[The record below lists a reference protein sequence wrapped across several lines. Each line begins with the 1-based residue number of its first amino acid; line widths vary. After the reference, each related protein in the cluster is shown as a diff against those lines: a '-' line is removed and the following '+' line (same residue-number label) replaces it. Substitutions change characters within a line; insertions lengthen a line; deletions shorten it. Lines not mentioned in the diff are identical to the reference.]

1 MKKINDIKIG
11 ARLNI
16 ILSLTITV
24 ILVVLGIYMIT
35 NQREQIIEDTD
46 TRMFE
51 QVSDLSRFIETQ
63 IAQNQEKV
71 NTDLN
76 VAHQYFYSLGEIE
89 VNEEEKINF
98 KALNQE
104 TNTVNDVDVNKW
116 LLDGTTIQNSTK
128 IVDKLQSLTNSTAT
142 IFQKIDEGFLRIST
156 NVRKEN
162 GERATGTFIPNTSPV
177 AQTVLQ
183 GGTFRGRAFVVNAWY
198 LTAYEPIRINGE
210 VRGILYVGVKEKDM
224 ERIKNIFNA
233 KTYFESGYPFL
244 VDDEGTLII
253 HPQQEGENIANSEV
267 FRQLKNSTSNK
278 GKTQYMWEG
287 EQKFQYFRY
296 IDEIKSYV
304 SVSIYE
310 HELMEIANTT
320 RNALIVAIIFAIG
333 IFILINSLISRS
345 ISRGLQK
352 GVNLA
357 EDISQGNLDVSV
369 DINQKDEIG
378 QLAAALNRMAGK
390 LREIVMDITNE
401 TENVAS
407 ASHQISSSSQ
417 ELSQGA
423 SEQAS
428 SAEEVSSTMEEISS
442 NIQQNTNNANE
453 TEKISTLASKGMK
466 EVSEKS
472 GQSLEAIKSISEKIT
487 IINEIARQTNIL
499 ALNAAV
505 EAARAGEHGKG
516 FAVVAAEVR
525 KLAERSQK
533 SADEIVESA
542 KNSVEVT
549 QQAGELLQELMPN
562 VEKTTQLVHEIT
574 AASNEQNSG
583 ADQINNALQQLNQVT
598 QQNAAASEELA
609 TSAEEL
615 NSQAD
620 NMRDVVAFFQY
631 TDQQQSKKK
640 KKAPKQAAKK
650 PVNTKVSED
659 TDKKTSSD
667 KGVNLNLGSQNDDS
681 EFESF

>member
-16 ILSLTITV
+16 ILSLTIGIIV
-24 ILVVLGIYMIT
+24 IALGIYMMNT
-35 NQREQIIEDTD
+35 QRAKIIEDTD

-51 QVSDLSRFIETQ
+51 QAEDLTRLIENQ
-63 IAQNQEKV
+63 IKQNQEKV
-71 NTDLN
+71 NTDLK
-76 VAHQYFYSLGEIE
+76 VAHQYFYSLGDIEI
-89 VNEEEKINF
+89 NEEEKLLF
-98 KALNQE
+98 QAVNQE
-104 TNTVNDVDVNKW
+104 TKISTSLKVNEWTLNGQT
-116 LLDGTTIQNSTK
+116 LQNNTK
-128 IVDKLQSLTNSTAT
+128 IVDKLESLTNSTAT
-142 IFQKIDEGFLRIST
+142 IFQKIDQGFLRIAT
-156 NVRKEN
+156 NVRKKS
-162 GERATGTFIPNTSPV
+162 GERAVGTFIPNSSPV
-177 AQTVLQ
+177 AQTVMQ
-183 GGTFRGRAFVVNAWY
+183 GGTFRGRAFVVSDWY

-210 VRGILYVGVKEKDM
+210 IKGILYVGVKEKDI
-224 ERIKNIFNA
+224 ESIKNIFYA

-253 HPQQEGENIANSEV
+253 HPSNEGGSSTTIDKIKATGKEEGKLTYEYEGRKKVLYFENVDAIN
-267 FRQLKNSTSNK
+267 
-278 GKTQYMWEG
+278 
-287 EQKFQYFRY
+287 
-296 IDEIKSYV
+296 SYV
-304 SVSIYE
+304 AVSIYQD
-310 HELMEIANTT
+310 ELMGIVNST
-320 RNALIVAIIFAIG
+320 RNALIVAILLAIG
-333 IFILINSLISRS
+333 IFILINSSISRS
-345 ISRGLQK
+345 ISRGLNK
-352 GVNLA
+352 GVQLA
-357 EDISQGNLDVSV
+357 EEISRGNLDVRV
-369 DINQKDEIG
+369 DIDQKDEIG
-378 QLAAALNRMAGK
+378 RLAKALNSMAGK
-390 LREIVMDITNE
+390 LREIVTDITNE

-453 TEKISTLASKGMK
+453 TEKISSMANKGIQ
-466 EVSEKS
+466 EVSAKAA
-472 GQSLEAIKSISEKIT
+472 QSKEAVKSISEKIT

-533 SADEIVESA
+533 SADEIIEAA
-542 KNSVEVT
+542 KNSVKLT
-549 QQAGELLQELMPN
+549 QESGEQMQQLMPN

-620 NMRDVVAFFQY
+620 NMRDVVSFFKFDDGNNKRRKHQQ
-631 TDQQQSKKK
+631 TKQKTNQQSHTV
-640 KKAPKQAAKK
+640 KAQ
-650 PVNTKVSED
+650 NTKS
-659 TDKKTSSD
+659 TST
-667 KGVNLNLGSQNDDS
+667 KGVSLNLNQEDDS
-681 EFESF
+681 EFENF

>member
-16 ILSLTITV
+16 ILSLTIGIIV
-24 ILVVLGIYMIT
+24 IALGLYMMNT
-35 NQREQIIEDTD
+35 QRAKIIEDTD
-46 TRMFE
+46 TRMYE
-51 QVSDLSRFIETQ
+51 QAEDLTRLIENQ
-63 IAQNQEKV
+63 ITQNQEKV
-71 NTDLN
+71 NTDLK

-89 VNEEEKINF
+89 VNEESKIPF
-98 KALNQE
+98 QAVNQE
-104 TNTVNDVDVNKW
+104 TKISTSLKVNEWTLGGQTLQNNTKV
-116 LLDGTTIQNSTK
+116 
-128 IVDKLQSLTNSTAT
+128 VDKLESLTNSTAT
-142 IFQKIDEGFLRIST
+142 IFQKIDQGFLRIAT
-156 NVRKEN
+156 NVRKKS
-162 GERATGTFIPNTSPV
+162 GERAVGTFIPNSSPV
-177 AQTVLQ
+177 AQTVMQ
-183 GGTFRGRAFVVNAWY
+183 GGTFRGRAFVVSDWY

-210 VRGILYVGVKEKDM
+210 IKGILYVGVREKDI
-224 ERIKNIFNA
+224 ESIKNIFYA

-253 HPQQEGENIANSEV
+253 HPSNEGGSSTTIDKIKATGKEEGKLTYEYEGRNKILYFENVDAIN
-267 FRQLKNSTSNK
+267 
-278 GKTQYMWEG
+278 
-287 EQKFQYFRY
+287 
-296 IDEIKSYV
+296 SYV
-304 SVSIYE
+304 AVSIYE
-310 HELMEIANTT
+310 DELMGIVNST
-320 RNALIVAIIFAIG
+320 RNALIVAILLAIG
-333 IFILINSLISRS
+333 IFILINSSISRA
-345 ISRGLQK
+345 ISRGLNK
-352 GVNLA
+352 GVQLA
-357 EDISQGNLDVSV
+357 EEISRGNLDVRV
-369 DINQKDEIG
+369 DIDQKDEIG
-378 QLAAALNRMAGK
+378 RLANALNTMAGK
-390 LREIVMDITNE
+390 LREIVTDITNE

-453 TEKISTLASKGMK
+453 TEKISSMANKGIQ
-466 EVSEKS
+466 EVSTKAT
-472 GQSLEAIKSISEKIT
+472 QSEEAVKSISEKIT

-533 SADEIVESA
+533 SADEIIEAA
-542 KNSVEVT
+542 KNSVKLT
-549 QQAGELLQELMPN
+549 QESGEQMQQLMPN

-620 NMRDVVAFFQY
+620 NMRDVVSFFKF
-631 TDQQQSKKK
+631 DDGNNKRKKK
-640 KKAPKQAAKK
+640 QQTKQ
-650 PVNTKVSED
+650 
-659 TDKKTSSD
+659 KT
-667 KGVNLNLGSQNDDS
+667 
-681 EFESF
+681 

>member
-16 ILSLTITV
+16 ILSLTIGIIV
-24 ILVVLGIYMIT
+24 IALGIYMMNT
-35 NQREQIIEDTD
+35 QRAKIIEDTD

-51 QVSDLSRFIETQ
+51 QAEDLTRLIENQ
-63 IAQNQEKV
+63 IEQNQEKV
-71 NTDLN
+71 NTDLK
-76 VAHQYFYSLGEIE
+76 VAHQYFYSLGDIEI
-89 VNEEEKINF
+89 NEEEKLPF
-98 KALNQE
+98 QAVNQE
-104 TNTVNDVDVNKW
+104 TNISTSLKVNEW
-116 LLDGTTIQNSTK
+116 TLGGQTLQNNTK
-128 IVDKLQSLTNSTAT
+128 IVDKLESLTNSTAT
-142 IFQKIDEGFLRIST
+142 IFQKIDQGFLRIAT
-156 NVRKEN
+156 NVRKKS
-162 GERATGTFIPNTSPV
+162 GERAVGTFIPNSSPV
-177 AQTVLQ
+177 AQTVMQ
-183 GGTFRGRAFVVNAWY
+183 GGTFRGRAFVVSDWY

-210 VRGILYVGVKEKDM
+210 IKGILYVGVREKDI
-224 ERIKNIFNA
+224 ESIKNIFYA

-253 HPQQEGENIANSEV
+253 HPSNEGGSSTTIDKIKATGKEEGKLTYEYEGRKKVLYFENVDAIN
-267 FRQLKNSTSNK
+267 
-278 GKTQYMWEG
+278 
-287 EQKFQYFRY
+287 
-296 IDEIKSYV
+296 SYV
-304 SVSIYE
+304 AVSIYE
-310 HELMEIANTT
+310 DELMGIVNST
-320 RNALIVAIIFAIG
+320 RNALIVAILLAIG
-333 IFILINSLISRS
+333 IFILINSSISRS
-345 ISRGLQK
+345 ISRGLNK
-352 GVNLA
+352 GVQLA
-357 EDISQGNLDVSV
+357 EEISRGNLDVRV
-369 DINQKDEIG
+369 DIDQKDEIG
-378 QLAAALNRMAGK
+378 RLANALNSMAGK
-390 LREIVMDITNE
+390 LREIVTDITNE

-453 TEKISTLASKGMK
+453 TEKISSMANKGIQ
-466 EVSEKS
+466 EVSAKAA
-472 GQSLEAIKSISEKIT
+472 QSEEAVKSISEKIT

-533 SADEIVESA
+533 SADEIIEAA
-542 KNSVEVT
+542 KNSVKLT
-549 QQAGELLQELMPN
+549 QESGEQMQQLMPN

-620 NMRDVVAFFQY
+620 NMRDVVSFFKF
-631 TDQQQSKKK
+631 DDDNNKRRKKQQTKQKTNPQPHTV
-640 KKAPKQAAKK
+640 KAQ
-650 PVNTKVSED
+650 NTKS
-659 TDKKTSSD
+659 TST
-667 KGVNLNLGSQNDDS
+667 KGVNLNLNQEDDS
-681 EFESF
+681 KFENF

>member
-16 ILSLTITV
+16 ILSLTIAV
-24 ILVVLGIYMIT
+24 IVIALGVYMI
-35 NQREQIIEDTD
+35 NSQRTKIISDTD

-51 QVSDLSRFIETQ
+51 QVEDLTLFIENQ
-63 IAQNQEKV
+63 IEQNQEKV

-76 VAHQYFYSLGEIE
+76 VAHHYFYNLGEINI
-89 VNEEEKINF
+89 NEDEKINYQ
-98 KALNQE
+98 AVNQE
-104 TNTVNDVDVNKW
+104 TKSVSSVNVNEWKVN
-116 LLDGTTIQNSTK
+116 GESIQNDTK
-128 IVDKLQSLTNSTAT
+128 IVDKLQALTNSTAT

-162 GERATGTFIPNTSPV
+162 GQRATGTFIPNSSPV
-177 AQTVLQ
+177 AQTVMQ

-210 VRGILYVGVKEKDM
+210 IKGILYVGVKEKDL
-224 ERIKNIFNA
+224 EGIKKIFDS
-233 KTYFESGYPFL
+233 KSYFESGYPFL
-244 VDDEGTLII
+244 VDDKGNLII
-253 HPQQEGENIANSEV
+253 HPTNEGGSSTTIDKIKATGKEEGKLSYMYENRKKILYFKSVNAINSYIA
-267 FRQLKNSTSNK
+267 
-278 GKTQYMWEG
+278 
-287 EQKFQYFRY
+287 
-296 IDEIKSYV
+296 V
-304 SVSIYE
+304 SLYQD
-310 HELMEIANTT
+310 ELMDIVNST
-320 RNALIVAIIFAIG
+320 RNAIIVAIIFAIG
-333 IFILINSLISRS
+333 IFIIINSLISRS
-345 ISRGLQK
+345 ISRGLK
-352 GVNLA
+352 KAVNLA
-357 EDISQGNLDVSV
+357 EEISQGNLDVKV
-369 DINQKDEIG
+369 DIKQKDETG
-378 QLAAALNRMAGK
+378 QLANALNRMAHK
-390 LREIVMDITNE
+390 LREILSDITDE

-453 TEKISTLASKGMK
+453 TEKISSVASKGMSD
-466 EVSEKS
+466 VNEKAE
-472 GQSLEAIKSISEKIT
+472 QSLDAVKSISEKIT

-525 KLAERSQK
+525 KLAERSQT

-542 KNSVEVT
+542 KNSVKLTEES
-549 QQAGELLQELMPN
+549 GELMKNLMPN
-562 VEKTTQLVHEIT
+562 IERTTQLVHEIT

-598 QQNAAASEELA
+598 QQNAASSEELA

-620 NMRDVVAFFQY
+620 NMRDVVSFFKFDNGSNKKK
-631 TDQQQSKKK
+631 TRKTNPAPTQSKLQTNQSANKEKTNNKDININMNKK
-640 KKAPKQAAKK
+640 Q
-650 PVNTKVSED
+650 
-659 TDKKTSSD
+659 SD
-667 KGVNLNLGSQNDDS
+667 N

>member
-16 ILSLTITV
+16 ILSLTIGIIV
-24 ILVVLGIYMIT
+24 IALGLYMMNT
-35 NQREQIIEDTD
+35 QRAKIIEDTD
-46 TRMFE
+46 TRMYE
-51 QVSDLSRFIETQ
+51 QAEDLTRLIENQ
-63 IAQNQEKV
+63 ITQNQEKV
-71 NTDLN
+71 NTDLK

-89 VNEEEKINF
+89 VNEESKIPF
-98 KALNQE
+98 QAVNQE
-104 TNTVNDVDVNKW
+104 TKISTSLKVNEWTLGGQTLQNNTKV
-116 LLDGTTIQNSTK
+116 
-128 IVDKLQSLTNSTAT
+128 VDKLESLTNSTAT
-142 IFQKIDEGFLRIST
+142 IFQKIDQGFLRIAT
-156 NVRKEN
+156 NVRKKS
-162 GERATGTFIPNTSPV
+162 GERAVGTFIPNSSPV
-177 AQTVLQ
+177 AQTVMQ
-183 GGTFRGRAFVVNAWY
+183 GGTFRGRAFVVSDWY

-210 VRGILYVGVKEKDM
+210 IKGILYVGVREKDI
-224 ERIKNIFNA
+224 ESIKNIFYA

-253 HPQQEGENIANSEV
+253 HPSNEGGSSTTIDKIKATGKEEGKLTYEYEGRNKILYFENVDAIN
-267 FRQLKNSTSNK
+267 
-278 GKTQYMWEG
+278 
-287 EQKFQYFRY
+287 
-296 IDEIKSYV
+296 SYV
-304 SVSIYE
+304 AVSIYE
-310 HELMEIANTT
+310 DELMGIVNST
-320 RNALIVAIIFAIG
+320 RNALIVAILLAIG
-333 IFILINSLISRS
+333 IFILINSSISRA
-345 ISRGLQK
+345 ISRGLNK
-352 GVNLA
+352 GVQLA
-357 EDISQGNLDVSV
+357 EEISRGNLDVRV
-369 DINQKDEIG
+369 DIDQKDEIG
-378 QLAAALNRMAGK
+378 RLANALNTMAGK
-390 LREIVMDITNE
+390 LREIVTDITNE

-453 TEKISTLASKGMK
+453 TEKISSMANKGIQ
-466 EVSEKS
+466 EVSTKAT
-472 GQSLEAIKSISEKIT
+472 QSEEAVKSISEKIT

-533 SADEIVESA
+533 SADEIIEAA
-542 KNSVEVT
+542 KNSVKLT
-549 QQAGELLQELMPN
+549 QESGEQMQQLMPN

-620 NMRDVVAFFQY
+620 NMRDVVSFFKFDDGNNKRKKKQQTKQK
-631 TDQQQSKKK
+631 TDQQPRAEKPQN
-640 KKAPKQAAKK
+640 PKTT
-650 PVNTKVSED
+650 NT
-659 TDKKTSSD
+659 
-667 KGVNLNLGSQNDDS
+667 KGVNLNLNREDDS
-681 EFESF
+681 EFENF

>member
-16 ILSLTITV
+16 ILSLTIGIIV
-24 ILVVLGIYMIT
+24 IALGLYMMNT
-35 NQREQIIEDTD
+35 QRAKIIEDTD
-46 TRMFE
+46 TRMYE
-51 QVSDLSRFIETQ
+51 QAEDLTRLIENQ
-63 IAQNQEKV
+63 ITQNQEKV
-71 NTDLN
+71 NTDLK

-89 VNEEEKINF
+89 VNEESKIPF
-98 KALNQE
+98 QAVNQE
-104 TNTVNDVDVNKW
+104 TKISTSLKVNEWTLGGQTLQNNTKV
-116 LLDGTTIQNSTK
+116 
-128 IVDKLQSLTNSTAT
+128 VDKLESLTNSTAT
-142 IFQKIDEGFLRIST
+142 IFQKIDQGFLRIAT
-156 NVRKEN
+156 NVRKKS
-162 GERATGTFIPNTSPV
+162 GERAVGTFIPNSSPV
-177 AQTVLQ
+177 AQTVMQ
-183 GGTFRGRAFVVNAWY
+183 GGTFRGRAFVVSDWY

-210 VRGILYVGVKEKDM
+210 IKGILYVGVREKDI
-224 ERIKNIFNA
+224 ESIKNIFYA

-253 HPQQEGENIANSEV
+253 HPSNEGGSSTTIDKIKATGKEEGKLTYEYEGRNKILYFENVDAIN
-267 FRQLKNSTSNK
+267 
-278 GKTQYMWEG
+278 
-287 EQKFQYFRY
+287 
-296 IDEIKSYV
+296 SYV
-304 SVSIYE
+304 AVSIYE
-310 HELMEIANTT
+310 DELMGIVNST
-320 RNALIVAIIFAIG
+320 RNALIVAILLAIG
-333 IFILINSLISRS
+333 IFILINSSISRA
-345 ISRGLQK
+345 ISRGLNK
-352 GVNLA
+352 GVQLA
-357 EDISQGNLDVSV
+357 EEISRGNLDVRV
-369 DINQKDEIG
+369 DIDQKDEIG
-378 QLAAALNRMAGK
+378 RLANALNTMAGK
-390 LREIVMDITNE
+390 LREIVTDITNE

-453 TEKISTLASKGMK
+453 TEKISSMANKGIQ
-466 EVSEKS
+466 EVSTKAT
-472 GQSLEAIKSISEKIT
+472 QSEEAVKSISEKIT

-533 SADEIVESA
+533 SADEIIEAA
-542 KNSVEVT
+542 KNSVKLT
-549 QQAGELLQELMPN
+549 QESGEQMQQLMPN

-620 NMRDVVAFFQY
+620 NMRDVVSFFKF
-631 TDQQQSKKK
+631 DDGNNKRKKK
-640 KKAPKQAAKK
+640 QQTKQKTNQQPHTVKAQ
-650 PVNTKVSED
+650 NTKS
-659 TDKKTSSD
+659 TST
-667 KGVNLNLGSQNDDS
+667 KGVNLNLNQEDDS
-681 EFESF
+681 EFENF

>member
-16 ILSLTITV
+16 ILSLTIGIIV
-24 ILVVLGIYMIT
+24 IALGLYMMNT
-35 NQREQIIEDTD
+35 QRAKIIEDTD
-46 TRMFE
+46 TRMYE
-51 QVSDLSRFIETQ
+51 QAEDLTRLIENQ
-63 IAQNQEKV
+63 ITQNQEKV
-71 NTDLN
+71 NTDLK
-76 VAHQYFYSLGEIE
+76 VAHQYFYSLGDIEI
-89 VNEEEKINF
+89 NEEEKLPF
-98 KALNQE
+98 QAVNQE
-104 TNTVNDVDVNKW
+104 TKISTSLKVNEWTLGGQTLQNNTKV
-116 LLDGTTIQNSTK
+116 
-128 IVDKLQSLTNSTAT
+128 VDKLESLTNSTAT
-142 IFQKIDEGFLRIST
+142 IFQKIDQGFLRIAT
-156 NVRKEN
+156 NVRKKS
-162 GERATGTFIPNTSPV
+162 GERAVGTFIPNSSPV
-177 AQTVLQ
+177 AQTVMQ
-183 GGTFRGRAFVVNAWY
+183 GGTFRGRAFVVSDWY

-210 VRGILYVGVKEKDM
+210 IKGILYVGVREKDI
-224 ERIKNIFNA
+224 ESIKNIFYA

-253 HPQQEGENIANSEV
+253 HPSNEGGSSTTIDKIKATGKEEGKLTYEYEGRNKILYFENVDAIN
-267 FRQLKNSTSNK
+267 
-278 GKTQYMWEG
+278 
-287 EQKFQYFRY
+287 
-296 IDEIKSYV
+296 SYV
-304 SVSIYE
+304 AVSIYE
-310 HELMEIANTT
+310 DELMGIVNST
-320 RNALIVAIIFAIG
+320 RNALIVAILLAIG
-333 IFILINSLISRS
+333 IFILINSSISRA
-345 ISRGLQK
+345 ISRGLNK
-352 GVNLA
+352 GVQLA
-357 EDISQGNLDVSV
+357 EEISRGNLDVRV
-369 DINQKDEIG
+369 DIDQKDEIG
-378 QLAAALNRMAGK
+378 RLANALNTMAGK
-390 LREIVMDITNE
+390 LREIVTDITNE

-453 TEKISTLASKGMK
+453 TEKISSMANKGIQ
-466 EVSEKS
+466 EVSTKAT
-472 GQSLEAIKSISEKIT
+472 QSEEAVKSISEKIT

-533 SADEIVESA
+533 SADEIIEAA
-542 KNSVEVT
+542 KNSVKLT
-549 QQAGELLQELMPN
+549 QESGEQMQQLMPN

-620 NMRDVVAFFQY
+620 NMRDVVSFFKF
-631 TDQQQSKKK
+631 DDGNNKRKKK
-640 KKAPKQAAKK
+640 QQTKQKTNQQPHTVK
-650 PVNTKVSED
+650 TQNTKS
-659 TDKKTSSD
+659 TST
-667 KGVNLNLGSQNDDS
+667 KGVNLNLNQEDDS
-681 EFESF
+681 EFENF